1 MVGRIIFCVAATLFC
16 VSLFVPAVAIGEERS
31 LSGLQTFFYT
41 LRYGTANLFG
51 ARSITDIVVNLL
63 ALIATGANFVFV
75 FWALLV
81 LTPTRIPSLKWF
93 WWVSLIFLLA
103 AAYTGVQ
110 AILSDQVA
118 LERGYFLWL
127 AALVL
132 MLVAPVVSR
141 LERKRRER
149 LTHRDVAGS
158 QTIQES
164 V

>member
-1 MVGRIIFCVAATLFC
+1 MVGRIIFCVASALFC
-16 VSLFVPAVAIGEERS
+16 VSLFVPAVTIGDEKS
-31 LSGLQTFFYT
+31 LTGLQTFFYT

-51 ARSITDIVVNLL
+51 ARSITDFVVNFI

-110 AILSDQVA
+110 AILSDRVS
-118 LERGYFLWL
+118 LERGYVFWL
-127 AALVL
+127 SALVL

-141 LERKRRER
+141 YERTRSRRLSSR
-149 LTHRDVAGS
+149 NLASS
-158 QTIQES
+158 QSI
-164 V
+164 